1 MNEDVFPI
9 ESWGFSDVMLNF
21 SGVPKYQLIGGIL
34 IYTIHGSYKNGW
46 LNHHS
51 QQRPGL
57 HEKSFGRFSFGGLR
71 AFHFHGKVLFSYMN
85 KSNIFVFSLRLF
97 CYVYARHLLN
107 GGFGA
112 IAGGREPVK
121 DKKF

>member
-1 MNEDVFPI
+1 M
-9 ESWGFSDVMLNF
+9 G
-21 SGVPKYQLIGGIL
+21 GGI
-34 IYTIHGSYKNGW
+34 TIPNKHLGYMKNRLVDFLLGV
-46 LNHHS
+46 
-51 QQRPGL
+51 
-57 HEKSFGRFSFGGLR
+57 FD
-71 AFHFHGKVLFSYMN
+71 FHWKVLFSYMN

-107 GGFGA
+107 EGFGA